1 MTLTSDDRKRL
12 RRRVRL
18 LGQRA
23 DKIRGV
29 LRGDE
34 EETGS
39 MSSRDRSAAIVQLS
53 AAVDALELTGEALVR
68 WG

>member
-1 MTLTSDDRKRL
+1 MTLTSDDRERL
-12 RRRVRL
+12 RIRLRL
-18 LGQRA
+18 LRQRA
-23 DKIRGV
+23 KKIRGL

-39 MSSRDRSAAIVQLS
+39 VSSRDRSAAIVQLS
-53 AAVDALELTGEALVR
+53 AALDALELADEALQR